1 MRKVCL
7 LRVFCIVCFWFGLL
21 GCPQQHKKPTYFD
34 ENADGILNNLRACQS
49 KMTALSGV
57 LQTTTWREGERVRLE
72 QLFLRSSEGN
82 LRIDTL
88 SPMGQPLSTVV
99 FDGGK
104 ITVYDQNSRQFFV
117 GSADREVVKQFLFI
131 DLPPDDLSTL
141 LGGCSPFTRGVA
153 TPLTWEE
160 TTGRIRFELSKEEE
174 THTVWIENQ
183 TDVRKVEFRNQ
194 EAVSTLF
201 MGAYATKAGHKRPMR
216 FKFEDTNQ
224 NLEIEIKI
232 SELNILETIGGSP
245 FTLTPPPGVEAQPL

>member
-7 LRVFCIVCFWFGLL
+7 LRVFCIVCLWFGLL
-21 GCPQQHKKPTYFD
+21 GCPQQHKKPTHFD
-34 ENADGILNNLRACQS
+34 ENADGVLNNLRACQS

-104 ITVYDQNSRQFFV
+104 ITVYDQNSGQFFV
-117 GSADREVVKQFLFI
+117 GSADRDVVKQFLFI
-131 DLPPDDLSTL
+131 DLPPDDLSML
-141 LGGCSPFTRGVA
+141 LGGCSPFTYGVA

-160 TTGRIRFELSKEEE
+160 TTGRTIFRSHVGADCDAFIIISYGLCIACSSLK
-174 THTVWIENQ
+174 
-183 TDVRKVEFRNQ
+183 KVYQYGFNHS
-194 EAVSTLF
+194 VC
-201 MGAYATKAGHKRPMR
+201 
-216 FKFEDTNQ
+216 
-224 NLEIEIKI
+224 
-232 SELNILETIGGSP
+232 ILW
-245 FTLTPPPGVEAQPL
+245 V